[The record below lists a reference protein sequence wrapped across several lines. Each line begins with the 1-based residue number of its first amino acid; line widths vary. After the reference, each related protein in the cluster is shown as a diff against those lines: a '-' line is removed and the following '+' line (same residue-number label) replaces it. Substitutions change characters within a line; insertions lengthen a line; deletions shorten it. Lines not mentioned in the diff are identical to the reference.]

1 MEKGGLKEKIQ
12 AGFETLG
19 KVAKGLVA
27 FGDEMR
33 LGLLGQVRRV
43 LAPKGVK
50 IIQPLQRE
58 YVYEYLFLSVLPQEG
73 KIKWSWI
80 PRMKQEHLKPI
91 LESWNLDVMVWDGA
105 GVHRGKDL
113 VDLPGQRIIQ
123 PAYSPELNP
132 AERIFQ
138 EIRRAVEGIV
148 YPSLLDKR
156 HAVDDFLTSLAADP
170 ERIQRLSFWDWIQTS
185 LCVT

>member
-1 MEKGGLKEKIQ
+1 VEKGGLKTKIQ
-12 AGFETLG
+12 AGLETLG
-19 KVAKGLVA
+19 NVAKGLVA

-43 LAPKGVK
+43 LAPRGVK
-50 IIQPLQRE
+50 IVQPLQRE
-58 YVYEYLFLSVLPQEG
+58 YVYEYLFLSVLPKDG
-73 KIKWSWI
+73 KIKWRWI

-91 LESWNLDVMVWDGA
+91 LESWNLDIMIWDGA

-113 VDLPGQRIIQ
+113 ADLPGHRLIQ

-132 AERIFQ
+132 TERVFQ
-138 EIRRAVEGIV
+138 EIRRAVEGVV
-148 YPSLLDKR
+148 YSSLLDKR
-156 HAVDDFLTSLAADP
+156 HAVDDFLTKLAANPDAVK
-170 ERIQRLSFWDWIQTS
+170 RLCFWNWIQQS